1 MKKGQLL
8 KDLWFNIRAAR
19 MLRSVVADFS
29 CGIRSCSAASIHP
42 TEPPWK
48 CTACGFSPAPFI
60 DLHFVLVPVSP
71 WLSRGEDAL
80 ADRACGGMDTRT
92 RTDSPL
98 LPLLFQG
105 LAQTAPQI
113 PLSCGQKMGIAKLK
127 MDLESS
133 AELGA
138 WKLKPT
144 PRIAAIPSFKA
155 TLPTL
160 MLCFFWSKRYEF
172 NALI

>member
-1 MKKGQLL
+1 
-8 KDLWFNIRAAR
+8 

-71 WLSRGEDAL
+71 WLSRGEDAPAEL
-80 ADRACGGMDTRT
+80 ARAERWTHGHAQI
-92 RTDSPL
+92 
-98 LPLLFQG
+98 LLFCHCSSRAWLKQLLRFPSAVG
-105 LAQTAPQI
+105 K
-113 PLSCGQKMGIAKLK
+113 KMGIAKLK
-127 MDLESS
+127 MDLQSS

-160 MLCFFWSKRYEF
+160 MLCFFWSKRYGF